1 MVADLNRLLVGLLLV
16 IVVCSS
22 FILKLDIFLLSI
34 ILFLIIFDFYK
45 LNLIKNTT
53 QIVILIFTISIA
65 YLNFKFEIFLTNLYL
80 LQIILIISTILVKK
94 HRFVLFYISI
104 IIFCIIVFSIILND
118 RYFFYLIIGISFF
131 NDTIAYIFG
140 SKIKGPLIF
149 PKISPK
155 KTWSGTITSF
165 ILSTTALFFLNFDLL
180 FSALISIS
188 LFLGDIY
195 FSFIKRSLNIK
206 DFSSSLGHH
215 GGILDRLDSMFFI
228 SIFFQLYLL
237 LNI

>member
-45 LNLIKNTT
+45 LNLLKNTT
-53 QIVILIFTISIA
+53 QIVIFIFTILIT
-65 YLNFKFEIFLTNLYL
+65 YMIFTFEIFLTNLYL
-80 LQIILIISTILVKK
+80 LQIILIISTILIKK
-94 HRFVLFYISI
+94 YRFVLFYISI
-104 IIFCIIVFSIILND
+104 IIFCIIVFSIISND

-131 NDTIAYIFG
+131 NDTMAYIFG
-140 SKIKGPLIF
+140 STIKGPLIL

-180 FSALISIS
+180 FSVLISIS

-195 FSFIKRSLNIK
+195 FSFIKRSQNIK
-206 DFSSSLGHH
+206 DFSSSLGRH

-237 LNI
+237 LSI

>member
-1 MVADLNRLLVGLLLV
+1 MVADLNRLSVGLLLV

-22 FILKLDIFLLSI
+22 FILKLDIFLISF

-45 LNLIKNTT
+45 LNLVKNTT
-53 QIVILIFTISIA
+53 QIVIFIFTIFIAYLIFT
-65 YLNFKFEIFLTNLYL
+65 FEIFLTNLYL

-104 IIFCIIVFSIILND
+104 IIFCIILFSIILND

-131 NDTIAYIFG
+131 NDTLAYIFG
-140 SKIKGPLIF
+140 STIKGRLIL

-165 ILSTTALFFLNFDLL
+165 ILSTTALFFLNFGLL

-206 DFSSSLGHH
+206 DFSSSLGRH

-237 LNI
+237 LNV

>member
-45 LNLIKNTT
+45 LNLLKNTT
-53 QIVILIFTISIA
+53 QIVIFIFTILIT
-65 YLNFKFEIFLTNLYL
+65 YMIFTFEIFLTNLYL
-80 LQIILIISTILVKK
+80 LQIILIISTILIKK
-94 HRFVLFYISI
+94 YRFVLFYISI
-104 IIFCIIVFSIILND
+104 IIFCIIVFSIISND

-131 NDTIAYIFG
+131 NDTMAYIFG
-140 SKIKGPLIF
+140 STIKGPLIL

-180 FSALISIS
+180 FSVLISIS

-206 DFSSSLGHH
+206 DFSSSLGRH

-237 LNI
+237 LSI

>member
-1 MVADLNRLLVGLLLV
+1 M
-16 IVVCSS
+16 S
-22 FILKLDIFLLSI
+22 
-34 ILFLIIFDFYK
+34 
-45 LNLIKNTT
+45 
-53 QIVILIFTISIA
+53 
-65 YLNFKFEIFLTNLYL
+65 
-80 LQIILIISTILVKK
+80 
-94 HRFVLFYISI
+94 
-104 IIFCIIVFSIILND
+104 
-118 RYFFYLIIGISFF
+118 
-131 NDTIAYIFG
+131 
-140 SKIKGPLIF
+140 PLIL

-165 ILSTTALFFLNFDLL
+165 ILSTTVLFFLNFDLL

-206 DFSSSLGHH
+206 DFSSSLGRH

>member
-1 MVADLNRLLVGLLLV
+1 MVADLNRFLVGLLLI

-22 FILKLDIFLLSI
+22 FVLKLDIFLLSI
-34 ILFLIIFDFYK
+34 ILFLITFDFYK
-45 LNLIKNTT
+45 LNLVKNTT
-53 QIVILIFTISIA
+53 QIVLFIFTILIA
-65 YLNFKFEIFLTNLYL
+65 YLIFKFEIFLTNLYL
-80 LQIILIISTILVKK
+80 LQIMLIISTILIKK
-94 HRFVLFYISI
+94 FRFILFYISI
-104 IIFCIIVFSIILND
+104 IIFCIIVFSIIFND

-131 NDTIAYIFG
+131 NDTVAYIFG
-140 SKIKGPLIF
+140 TTFKGPLIL

-206 DFSSSLGHH
+206 DFSSSLGRH